1 MPNDSYDLGSYESNA
16 HSQEPSPRTSYT
28 LNPEA
33 IPDELKRGTLFS
45 PFRIERGTDGKL
57 EKVPFNAKT
66 GNPYE
71 KGTMLDNLV
80 SFDEALAACV
90 KYGGNS
96 VVRRFTK
103 DDSGGFIDID
113 FCFDRE
119 SGELFE
125 WALKGVEVANS
136 YSERSVSG
144 NGIHIVG
151 RFKQPHN
158 LNKLLGGRVE
168 IYDSDQFMVL
178 TGDVIGD
185 APAKV
190 NDIQHLVDDL
200 YKQHLALSG
209 SFNATEVVPGASGPG
224 NEFSDEEVLMRARN
238 ASNGEKFCQLFDEGD
253 ISSYYGDNSSA
264 DLALVGSLAFWT
276 AGDRDQIDR
285 LFRQSALMREKWDEP
300 NHRGDGATY
309 GEMTIDRA
317 IAGRGPDDFYTP
329 ERNTTEE
336 EAETVKGSLADKLV
350 AYALGTGGELF
361 VDQLNAPH
369 VFVDSCPLPL
379 TSRCHSWL
387 RRLMWE
393 QQGKTVS
400 TDALR
405 TAAGTLAAFAEDE
418 GVVRELHTRA
428 AFYEGTLFYE
438 LEPSR
443 VIRVDGS
450 GWGFAASPPVLFR
463 RLANLKALPD
473 PEYGGNIEDIYRF
486 VNLKSERDKRLFCAY
501 VVTLALPH
509 VARPILLATGAMGS
523 GKSTTSRVIKR
534 LWDPTEPEAVR
545 PDPRDFLQKASHCFV
560 VMLDNQSRLDA
571 GMSDT
576 FCRLVTGE
584 ADSKRRLYSD
594 DEDIIYSLR
603 RAILLNGINVPT
615 ERGDVLDRSLA
626 VELERLSDTERRT
639 EEEMWDSFDE
649 AHPGLLG
656 AAFRLLSQA
665 IAARPRLALARS
677 PRLADWGYY
686 AAGVYE
692 AMGWGANRFLEDW
705 DEVVEVQEQTTLE
718 GSPVAQA
725 ILYFMDEHPEG
736 YEGTATELHEKLTF
750 AARKLGVDILSDKAW
765 PSSCRWMWRRI
776 KEVMPLLTSRGV
788 LAEKGKGKA
797 GTIIR
802 LSKTEAA

>member
-16 HSQEPSPRTSYT
+16 QSQEPSPRASYA
-28 LNPEA
+28 LNPDA

-57 EKVPFNAKT
+57 EKIPFNAKT

-96 VVRRFTK
+96 VARRFTE

-113 FCFDRE
+113 SCFDRE

-125 WALKGVEVANS
+125 WASKGVEVANS

-185 APAKV
+185 APAEV
-190 NDIQHLVDDL
+190 NDIQRLVDDL
-200 YKQHLALSG
+200 YKQHLALPG
-209 SFNATEVVPGASGPG
+209 SFKATEVVPGASGPS
-224 NEFSDEEVLMRARN
+224 NDLSDEVVLMRARN
-238 ASNGEKFCQLFDEGD
+238 ASNGERFCQLFDDGD
-253 ISSYYGDNSSA
+253 TSSYYGDSSSA

-285 LFRQSALMREKWDEP
+285 LFRRSALMREKWDEP

-317 IAGRGPDDFYTP
+317 IAGRGPDDFYKP
-329 ERNTTEE
+329 AQNTSEG
-336 EAETVKGSLADKLV
+336 EAEKVKGSAADRLV
-350 AYALGTGGELF
+350 AYALSTGGELF

-369 VFVDSCPLPL
+369 VFVDGYPLPL
-379 TSRCHSWL
+379 TSRCYSWL
-387 RRLMWE
+387 RRLIWDQE
-393 QQGKTVS
+393 SKTVS
-400 TDALR
+400 GDALG
-405 TAAGTLAAFAEDE
+405 AATGTLAAFAENL
-418 GVVRELHTRA
+418 GTVRELHTRS
-428 AFYEGTLFYE
+428 AFYEGALYYE
-438 LEPSR
+438 LEPGK
-443 VIRVDGS
+443 VVRVDAG
-450 GWGFAASPPVLFR
+450 GWNLIDSSPILFR
-463 RLANLKALPD
+463 RLVNLKPLPE
-473 PEYGGNIEDIYRF
+473 PERGGSIEDIYRF

-501 VVTLALPH
+501 TVTLALPH

-534 LWDPTEPEAVR
+534 LWDPTEPEAIR
-545 PDPRDFLQKASHCFV
+545 TDGRDFLQKASHCFV
-560 VMLDNQSRLDA
+560 VMLDNQSRLSAD
-571 GMSDT
+571 MSDT

-603 RAILLNGINVPT
+603 RVILLNGINVPT
-615 ERGDVLDRSLA
+615 ERGDVLDRALA

-639 EEEMWDSFDE
+639 EEEMWESFDE

-656 AAFRLLSQA
+656 AAFTLLSQA

-692 AMGWGANRFLEDW
+692 GMGWGANRFLEDW

-725 ILYFMDEHPEG
+725 ILSFMDEHPEG
-736 YEGTATELHEKLTF
+736 YEGTATQLHEKLTVV
-750 AARKLGVDILSDKAW
+750 ARKIGVDVISDKAW
-765 PSSCRWMWRRI
+765 PGSSRVLWKRL
-776 KEVMPLLTSRGV
+776 KEVLPLLASRGV
-788 LAEKGKGKA
+788 SAERSKGRV
-797 GTIIR
+797 GTIIK
-802 LSKTEAA
+802 LSKAEAA

>member
-1 MPNDSYDLGSYESNA
+1 
-16 HSQEPSPRTSYT
+16 
-28 LNPEA
+28 
-33 IPDELKRGTLFS
+33 
-45 PFRIERGTDGKL
+45 
-57 EKVPFNAKT
+57 
-66 GNPYE
+66 
-71 KGTMLDNLV
+71 
-80 SFDEALAACV
+80 
-90 KYGGNS
+90 
-96 VVRRFTK
+96 
-103 DDSGGFIDID
+103 
-113 FCFDRE
+113 
-119 SGELFE
+119 
-125 WALKGVEVANS
+125 
-136 YSERSVSG
+136 
-144 NGIHIVG
+144 
-151 RFKQPHN
+151 
-158 LNKLLGGRVE
+158 VE

-178 TGDVIGD
+178 AGDVIGD
-185 APAKV
+185 APAEM
-190 NDIQHLVDDL
+190 NDIQDLVDDL

-209 SFNATEVVPGASGPG
+209 SFEATEVVPGASGPG
-224 NEFSDEEVLMRARN
+224 NDLSDEEVLMRARN
-238 ASNGEKFCQLFDEGD
+238 ASNGERFCRLFDEGD
-253 ISSYYGDNSSA
+253 TSSYYGDNSSA

-276 AGDRDQIDR
+276 AGARDQIDR
-285 LFRQSALMREKWDEP
+285 LFRRSALRREKWDEP
-300 NHRGDGATY
+300 NHRADGATY

-317 IAGRGPDDFYTP
+317 LAGRGPDGFYTP

-336 EAETVKGSLADKLV
+336 KDEKAQGSAADRLV
-350 AYALGTGGELF
+350 AYALSTGGELF

-369 VFVDSCPLPL
+369 ILVEGCPAPL
-379 TSRCHSWL
+379 TPRCHSWL
-387 RRLMWE
+387 RKLMWE
-393 QQGKTVS
+393 QESKTVS
-400 TDALR
+400 GEALR
-405 TAAGTLAAFAEDE
+405 TAAGTLAAFAENE

-428 AFYEGTLFYE
+428 AFNEGSLYYE
-438 LEPSR
+438 LEPGKVVR
-443 VIRVDGS
+443 VGAG
-450 GWGFAASPPVLFR
+450 GWDLINSPPVLFR

-473 PEYGGNIEDIYRF
+473 PAYGGNIEDIYRF

-501 VVTLALPH
+501 LVTLAMPH

-534 LWDPTEPEAVR
+534 LWDPTEPEAIR
-545 PDPRDFLQKASHCFV
+545 PEGRDFLQKASHCFV
-560 VMLDNQSRLDA
+560 VMLDNQSRLSADMA
-571 GMSDT
+571 DT

-584 ADSKRRLYSD
+584 ADSKRKLYSD

-639 EEEMWDSFDE
+639 EEEMWTSFDE

-656 AAFRLLSQA
+656 AAFTLLSQA
-665 IAARPRLALARS
+665 IDARPRLALARS

-692 AMGWGANRFLEDW
+692 AMGWGQARFLEDW

-725 ILYFMDEHPEG
+725 ILYFMNENPEG
-736 YEGTATELHEKLTF
+736 YEGTATELHEKLTMV
-750 AARKLGVDILSDKAW
+750 ARKIGVDILSDKAW

>member
-1 MPNDSYDLGSYESNA
+1 MPNDSYDLGSFESNA
-16 HSQEPSPRTSYT
+16 QSQEPPPRASRA
-28 LNPEA
+28 LNPDA

-45 PFRIERGTDGKL
+45 PFRIESRTDGKL
-57 EKVPFNAKT
+57 DKIPFNAKT

-71 KGTMLDNLV
+71 KGTMLGNLV
-80 SFDEALAACV
+80 SFEAALAACE
-90 KYGGNS
+90 KYDGNGLA
-96 VVRRFTK
+96 RRFTK
-103 DDSGGFIDID
+103 RDDIGFIDID
-113 FCFDRE
+113 SCFDRE

-168 IYDSDQFMVL
+168 IYDSDQSMVL
-178 TGDVIGD
+178 TGDVCGAALGIDGHHTF
-185 APAKV
+185 V
-190 NDIQHLVDDL
+190 GGL

-209 SFNATEVVPGASGPG
+209 SFEATDVVPAASGPG
-224 NEFSDEEVLMRARN
+224 NDLTDEEVLMRARN
-238 ASNGEKFCQLFDEGD
+238 ASNGERFCRLFDEGD
-253 ISSYYGDNSSA
+253 TSSYYGDNSSA

-276 AGDRDQIDR
+276 AGDREQIDR
-285 LFRQSALMREKWDEP
+285 LFRRSALMREKWDEP

-309 GEMTIDRA
+309 GDMTIDRA
-317 IAGRGPDDFYTP
+317 ISGRGPDDFYTP
-329 ERNTTEE
+329 ERNTTEG
-336 EAETVKGSLADKLV
+336 EAEKVKGSSADKLV

-361 VDQLNAPH
+361 VDQLKAPH
-369 VFVDSCPLPL
+369 IFIEGYPLAL

-387 RRLMWE
+387 RKLMWE
-393 QQGKTVS
+393 QESKTVS
-400 TDALR
+400 GDALR
-405 TAAGTLAAFAEDE
+405 TAAGTLAAFAENS
-418 GVVRELHTRA
+418 GTVRELHTRA
-428 AFYEGTLFYE
+428 AFYEGALYYE
-438 LEPSR
+438 LEPGK
-443 VIRVDGS
+443 VVRVDAG
-450 GWGFAASPPVLFR
+450 GWHLIDSSPILFR

-501 VVTLALPH
+501 TVTLVLPH

-534 LWDPTEPEAVR
+534 LWDPTEPEAIR
-545 PDPRDFLQKASHCFV
+545 TDPRDFLQKASHCFV
-560 VMLDNQSRLDA
+560 VMLDNQSRLSADMA
-571 GMSDT
+571 DT

-584 ADSKRRLYSD
+584 ADSKRKLYSD
-594 DEDIIYSLR
+594 DEDIIYSLK

-626 VELERLSDTERRT
+626 VELERLSDSERRT
-639 EEEMWDSFDE
+639 EEEMWASFDE
-649 AHPGLLG
+649 AHPRLLGEAFGLLS
-656 AAFRLLSQA
+656 AA
-665 IAARPRLALARS
+665 IAAKPRLALTRT

-692 AMGWGANRFLEDW
+692 AMGWGQARFLEDW

-725 ILYFMDEHPEG
+725 ILYFMDEHPES
-736 YEGTATELHEKLTF
+736 YEGTATELHEKLTLV
-750 AARKLGVDILSDKAW
+750 ARKLGVDVLSDKAW

-776 KEVMPLLTSRGV
+776 KEVMPLLASRGV
-788 LAEKGKGKA
+788 LAEKGKVKA